1 MSALTQLNVFK
12 DSNVLLGA
20 RFSWNRQEL
29 KNRSNTGGK
38 FMAERQPLKLLLR
51 SINNIVLVKLK
62 DGREYK
68 GRLIEMDNYMNLV
81 LSGAEEIEND
91 EHTARFGEVFIRGN
105 NILFIKPDVTASSSE
120 EK

>member
-1 MSALTQLNVFK
+1 
-12 DSNVLLGA
+12 
-20 RFSWNRQEL
+20 
-29 KNRSNTGGK
+29 
-38 FMAERQPLKLLLR
+38 MAERQPLKLLLR

-91 EHTARFGEVFIRGN
+91 EYTARFGEVFIRGN

-120 EK
+120 TER

>member
-1 MSALTQLNVFK
+1 MK
-12 DSNVLLGA
+12 RYPGD
-20 RFSWNRQEL
+20 E
-29 KNRSNTGGK
+29 

-51 SINNIVLVKLK
+51 SINNIVLVKFK

-91 EHTARFGEVFIRGN
+91 
-105 NILFIKPDVTASSSE
+105 
-120 EK
+120 